1 MSANLDRRQFLI
13 GASAIAA
20 GSVLAAC
27 SSGSNGAASSS
38 AGTSATVGASSVP
51 ATGGAVTS
59 EKITLNYWAWGTP
72 QDPFVAAWNKANPN
86 IQVKHTDAGG
96 GTDSSAKLLTA
107 ARAGD
112 APDAAA
118 VEYTTLPA
126 MIVGNVAIDITKYVS
141 SIKSSFS
148 DGTWGQTTFNGAIYG
163 VPQDVGPMVFVY
175 NEDRFDKLGVKPPTT
190 WAEFATVAEQVRKAD
205 KSSYLATFSP
215 AEFGNFAGLS
225 QQAGGEW
232 WKVEGDQWTVGI
244 NDEPSLKVADFW
256 QDLIDRDLVS
266 VEALFT
272 PEYNKQLNA
281 GQIMSWPSAL
291 WAPGVIYGVAPAQ
304 AGKWAMTRF
313 PQWTAGDNKVAYQ
326 GGSAVVVTSSSKH
339 PAEAAQFAT
348 FINSSAA
355 GAQIQLSTG
364 QYPASIIGQKAAVKS
379 PPPVLM
385 PQQKDFWKLAS
396 DISAQTIPSISWGP
410 NVNVASSTF
419 QDAMKAAIAN
429 KTKLRDALTVTQQA
443 VVADMKKTGFKV
455 TG

>member
-1 MSANLDRRQFLI
+1 MTPPLDRRQFLL

-27 SSGSNGAASSS
+27 SSGSKGTAATSAGAA
-38 AGTSATVGASSVP
+38 ASGPSVAP
-51 ATGGAVTS
+51 ASGGAVTT
-59 EKITLNYWAWGTP
+59 EKISLNYWAWGTP

-112 APDAAA
+112 APDAAL

-126 MIVGNVAIDITKYVS
+126 MIVGNVATDITQYVS
-141 SIKSSFS
+141 SLKGSFS
-148 DGTWGQTTFNGAIYG
+148 EGTWGQTTFNGAIYG
-163 VPQDVGPMVFVY
+163 VPQDVGPMVLVY
-175 NEDRFDKLGVKPPTT
+175 NEARFTQLGVKPPTT

-205 KSSYLATFSP
+205 KNTYLATFSP

-225 QQAGGEW
+225 QQAGGQW
-232 WKVEGDQWTVGI
+232 WKVDGENWTVGI
-244 NDEPSLKVADFW
+244 NDDASLKVADFW

-281 GQIMSWPSAL
+281 GQILSWPSAL
-291 WAPGVIYGVAPAQ
+291 WAPGVIYGAAPSQ
-304 AGKWAMTRF
+304 AGKWAMSRF
-313 PQWTAGDNKVAYQ
+313 PQWTAGDDKVAYQ
-326 GGSAVVVTSSSKH
+326 GGSAVVVTSSAKH
-339 PAEAAQFAT
+339 PAEAAQFAA

-364 QYPASIIGQKAAVKS
+364 QYPASVVGQQAAIKS
-379 PPPVLM
+379 APPVLM

-396 DISAQTIPSISWGP
+396 EISAQTIPSISWGP

-429 KTKLRDALTVTQQA
+429 KTKLRDALAVTQKA
-443 VVADMKKTGFKV
+443 VVADMAKTGFKV